1 MPACQDLSPLRA
13 DNHEG
18 VFLAAIGG
26 EETQIEASFCEVI
39 STAKQQKS
47 VSLATRAEAT
57 YAEYR
62 RQKVSGSGGRRIR
75 LPLW

>member
-39 STAKQQKS
+39 STAKQQS
-47 VSLATRAEAT
+47 PFR
-57 YAEYR
+57 
-62 RQKVSGSGGRRIR
+62 
-75 LPLW
+75 